1 MPEETSDEEK
11 PQPDAPTRSRA
22 EVDAFLREQR
32 RAYWV
37 TLRSDGSPTAH
48 PMGGLYEDGRLLFT
62 SYRKSAKNR
71 NAERDPRTCVLLA
84 NEYGSVPLEAVTL
97 KGFARVLEGAEAPR
111 MLREQAGDPG
121 ADRACAAIA
130 AGRRSV
136 IEIVPS
142 EVADF
147 SDRVR
152 EA

>member
-1 MPEETSDEEK
+1 MSEQDELRADGSVGA
-11 PQPDAPTRSRA
+11 PDTR
-22 EVDAFLREQR
+22 EVDTFLQKHR

-37 TLRSDGSPTAH
+37 TLRRDGSPTAH
-48 PMGGLYEDGRLLFT
+48 PMGGLYEDGKLLFT

-84 NEYGSVPLEAVTL
+84 NEYGNTALEAVTL
-97 KGFARVLEGAEAPR
+97 KGSARIVEGAEAPA
-111 MLREQAGDPG
+111 MLRAQAGDKG

-142 EVADF
+142 DVAAF

-152 EA
+152 DV